1 MFAVYRAVE
10 RIVNTAENCS
20 EMFARELVA
29 TALICALLHRA
40 VALPVSINRD
50 EPASNS
56 VQRKLPRN
64 EGKPYQKIDLCTIT
78 S

>member
-1 MFAVYRAVE
+1 MPAVYRAVG
-10 RIVNTAENCS
+10 RIVYTVENRS

-29 TALICALLHRA
+29 TALICALLPRTLT
-40 VALPVSINRD
+40 LPVSTNRD

-64 EGKPYQKIDLCTIT
+64 EGKP
-78 S
+78 